1 MIRNTIFRLNYK
13 TMMTVVLLL
22 SSNINLTK
30 CEKDDDWMNKF
41 AKKGKEAIG
50 NVDFK
55 KVGLSSTDFS
65 SIFSEDI
72 ISKASAKA
80 HAIMDTGAP
89 GQIGYGF
96 MMGYSSGYC
105 LKKVSKVVA
114 FAVGG
119 IFIALQSLSYNGYM
133 NVNYGKIQKDVEKIM
148 DLNHDGK
155 VDEKDA
161 KVAYDKLH
169 NVLSYNMPTGGGFS
183 AGLLMG
189 LRG

>member
-1 MIRNTIFRLNYK
+1 MRSNYYRFNYK
-13 TMMTVVLLL
+13 TMMTIALLL
-22 SSNINLTK
+22 SSNITFSR
-30 CEKDDDWMNKF
+30 CEKEDDWINKF
-41 AKKGKEAIG
+41 AKKGKDAIG
-50 NVDFK
+50 DFK
-55 KVGLSSTDFS
+55 KVGLPTDFS
-65 SIFSEDI
+65 SIFNDDI

-80 HAIMDTGAP
+80 HEIMDTGAP

-105 LKKVSKVVA
+105 LKKVSKVLA

-133 NVNYGKIQKDVEKIM
+133 NVNYGKIQKDVENIM
-148 DLNHDGK
+148 DLNKDGK

-169 NVLSYNMPTGGGFS
+169 TVLSYNMPTGGGFS
-183 AGLLMG
+183 AGLILG